1 MKVLCLIVI
10 IHLYSRECLVCLD
23 YKIMDETVQLQA
35 LNCICVCFRESKVL
49 ILR

>member
-10 IHLYSRECLVCLD
+10 IHLYLRECLVCLD
-23 YKIMDETVQLQA
+23 YKIVTEAVQVQA
-35 LNCICVCFRESKVL
+35 LNCICLCFRESKML